1 MSSALFSTYL
11 KEIDGLR
18 WLASGLELLSGPG
31 PRLLAELPYII
42 DSEELKTKQN
52 LNKAAI
58 TSLRNQEHR
67 IDWERIGI
75 ELMQL
80 RDIRGS
86 LERLAGGG
94 VPDDVELFEI
104 KGAALSC
111 TALRKYTER
120 TLPEFGQFPDVE
132 SVVAI
137 LDPDGSRARSF
148 HIYDSYS
155 PRLAEMRVQLQ
166 GLEPMSEEERDLQLK
181 CMEEESEVRK
191 NIAEEL
197 RPMVTTML
205 EAIEMAGSLD
215 LLRASGLLAIRKRL
229 AVAELS
235 DREIIAMRDIVNPI
249 VADALEKSGAIYQP
263 VSIRIEK
270 GVTLLTGANMSG
282 KSVVLKTLALCQAM
296 FQFGFPVPA
305 AEAELPILDGVLIS
319 IGDTQ
324 SEREGLSSF
333 AAEMLRIDSILRT
346 TERGRYLVL
355 VDEPARTT
363 NPEEG
368 EAIAGALAMM
378 LGQRESISLIT
389 THFSVDAPS
398 RRLRVKGLREEI
410 GDRIRLADI
419 PSMIDYSLVDEM
431 VGGHDGEPPR
441 EALRVATMLG
451 VSPKLIE
458 LSSEYIKKRQDAK
471 K

>member
-31 PRLLAELPYII
+31 QRLLAGLPYIV
-42 DSEELKTKQN
+42 DREVLKRQQN
-52 LNKAAI
+52 LNQAAI
-58 TSLRNQEHR
+58 SSLRNPDNR
-67 IDWERIGI
+67 IGWERIGI

-94 VPDDVELFEI
+94 IPDDVELFEI

-111 TALRKYTER
+111 TALRVYTET
-120 TLPEFGQFPDVE
+120 TLPEFGKIPDVE
-132 SVVAI
+132 PVVRI
-137 LDPDGSRARSF
+137 LDPDGSGARSF

-155 PRLAEMRVQLQ
+155 PRLAEMRAMLQ
-166 GLEPMSEEERDLQLK
+166 GLEPMSDEERALQLK
-181 CMEEESEVRK
+181 CMEEEAEVRK
-191 NIAEEL
+191 SIAGKL
-197 RPMVTTML
+197 RPLVGSML
-205 EAIEMAGSLD
+205 EAIEKVGRLD
-215 LLRASGLLAIRKRL
+215 LLKASGELAIRKGL
-229 AVAELS
+229 VVAELS
-235 DREIIAMRDIVNPI
+235 DRMAIAMRDMVNPI
-249 VADALEKSGAIYQP
+249 VAEALAESGASYQP
-263 VSIRIEK
+263 VSVRVEK

-305 AEAELPILDGVLIS
+305 AEAELPILDGILIS

-324 SEREGLSSF
+324 SEREGLSSY
-333 AAEMLRIDSILRT
+333 AAEMLRIDSILKT
-346 TERGRYLVL
+346 TERGNYLVL

-368 EAIAGALAMM
+368 EAIAGALCRM
-378 LGQRESISLIT
+378 LGQRESVAVIT

-419 PSMIDYSLVDEM
+419 PSMIDYSLIEERDGQE
-431 VGGHDGEPPR
+431 GEPPR
-441 EALRVATMLG
+441 EALRVAAMLG
-451 VSPKLIE
+451 VNPKLIE
-458 LSSEYIKKRQDAK
+458 LSSEYIKKRQYAK